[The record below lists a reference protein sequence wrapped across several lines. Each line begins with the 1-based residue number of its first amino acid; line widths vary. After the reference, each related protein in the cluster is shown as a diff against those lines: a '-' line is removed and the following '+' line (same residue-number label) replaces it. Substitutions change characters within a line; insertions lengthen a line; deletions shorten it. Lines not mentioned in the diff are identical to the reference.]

1 MKYTK
6 AYVKEILND
15 WKDKSVFFNG
25 SMTVAQCE
33 MQLHSLG
40 ISYADSITITMA
52 LVIAG
57 AKFSD

>member
-6 AYVKEILND
+6 AYAKEILNY
-15 WKDKSVFFNG
+15 WKDKSSFFNG

-40 ISYADSITITMA
+40 ISEADSIMITMA